1 MPWGCQTLFQEL
13 HTKLTKYLFPNID
26 ERFLFQEDGEPLV
39 AGAEK
44 KIDYHSQSNTV
55 SDLKILHL
63 YIKTRLFWMK

>member
-1 MPWGCQTLFQEL
+1 M
-13 HTKLTKYLFPNID
+13 FPNID
-26 ERFLFQEDGEPLV
+26 ERFLFQEDCEPLV

-44 KIDYHSQSNTV
+44 KIDYHSQSNAV